1 MAETAEGLPSPRS
14 LRSRLD
20 LVLQIDG
27 HRADQGRR
35 EERKNGRAGAEQG
48 VYISADRWRSVL
60 QTSRGARI
68 QGPCEQ
74 RSGAKRESD
83 TVGRR
88 TPV

>member
-1 MAETAEGLPSPRS
+1 MAKTAEGLPSPGS

-27 HRADQGRR
+27 HRADPGRR
-35 EERKNGRAGAEQG
+35 GEGKNGRAGTDQG
-48 VYISADRWRSVL
+48 VYIPADRWRSVL
-60 QTSRGARI
+60 QTSRGAPI
-68 QGPCEQ
+68 QGPCEM
-74 RSGAKRESD
+74 RVGAQQESD